1 MWMAGAHVYTVA
13 PKPDFTGFGNIH
25 LEKCE
30 IGTVLI
36 SHFWIFGGVEG
47 NGYGGL
53 CEMGKDYW
61 RRVVPNEV
69 VFHISGRH
77 EWRPYENRIPCT
89 LIPIGKGGLHKHP
102 VPISK
107 NKAFRSS
114 MTIGKLHKTLFIS
127 SQTYKSAP
135 ARRRCRCRWARWPWP
150 RTARRG
156 RDTAPPRR
164 PPGCRGSCSPA
175 GARG

>member
-1 MWMAGAHVYTVA
+1 MAAGPGAVERRWKAGTHVYTVA
-13 PKPDFTGFGNIH
+13 QKPDFTGFGNIY

-30 IGTVLI
+30 MGTVLI
-36 SHFWIFGGVEG
+36 SHFCFFWWGRGEWI
-47 NGYGGL
+47 
-53 CEMGKDYW
+53 
-61 RRVVPNEV
+61 
-69 VFHISGRH
+69 
-77 EWRPYENRIPCT
+77 WRPYENRIPCT
-89 LIPIGKGGLHKHP
+89 LLPIGKGGLHKHP
-102 VPISK
+102 VPLSK

-150 RTARRG
+150 RTVRRG